1 MKAWLSKRRGE
12 REESQPEKKKKKT
25 TIAAAAASASASTSK
40 FSEQHRKLE
49 RDYYLKGRGRG
60 RGSSSSKP
68 ADSESNKCLKTDLDV
83 AKETYRFIR
92 SDEDDEKLGHYERKL
107 ARKYY
112 DKLYR
117 SIVLVKFD
125 ERTGK
130 VGMRWRSE
138 KEVLAGKGDVTCGD
152 TSCKKSGDLQTFEV
166 NFGYVEN
173 REKKN
178 ALVKVKL
185 CRACAP
191 MLQSSSSSSSK
202 KKKRKHSGGDGAATN
217 SGGASNKKVST

>member
-12 REESQPEKKKKKT
+12 REDIQSEKKKKKKKT
-25 TIAAAAASASASTSK
+25 TIAAASASTSK

-49 RDYYLKGRGRG
+49 RNYYLEGRGQD
-60 RGSSSSKP
+60 SSSSKP
-68 ADSESNKCLKTDLDV
+68 ADPESSNKCLKTDLDV

-202 KKKRKHSGGDGAATN
+202 KKKRKHCGGDGAATN
-217 SGGASNKKVST
+217 SSGASNKKAST